1 MFKKYFGDMGFWR
14 IALKLAFPV
23 AMQNLLTSSFIL
35 IDTIMVGQ
43 LGDLSLSA
51 VGMAGQF
58 GWFLNMVIFGICSG
72 AAVFISQYWGAKNT
86 AGIRRTYGIA
96 VVSVCLI
103 SALFFIIGLL
113 FPESVIKI
121 FNREPDVVEAGA
133 AYLRIACWSYIATGI
148 NMVFC
153 IVLRSTENVKLPMY
167 VSLVTTVLNA
177 FMDYGLIFGAFG
189 MPEMGIRGAAL
200 ATVIS
205 AWAGP
210 ALILAV
216 SAVQRNMLIAP
227 LRELLGFNRESI
239 TQYYLKATPVI
250 INETL
255 WGLGTLL
262 FSVIFANLGY
272 QYYAAVT
279 IFRTFD
285 NIAFVF
291 FIGLCN
297 ASSIMV
303 GKNVGAGH
311 IRRAVEDSRRF
322 ALFVSLCSVLTGVLI
337 IIFRFQLASVFNLS
351 GSITPETLKLTASL
365 LLIYG
370 IELPMRNLP
379 YILIVGTF
387 RPGGDTKIGMK
398 LDLLSLWL
406 CSVPLTTLAAFVL
419 KLPFIAV
426 FAIMYIAEDYLKVF
440 LCVKYYFTYNWLR
453 TVTEKGMNG
462 LEEFYR
468 DRRGS
473 SAKLVKSTDA

>member
-35 IDTIMVGQ
+35 VDTIMVGQ

-58 GWFLNMVIFGICSG
+58 GWFLNMITFGMCSG
-72 AAVFISQYWGAKNT
+72 AAVFISQYWGAKDT

-103 SALFFIIGLL
+103 SALFFVIGLL
-113 FPESVIKI
+113 FPEGVVRI

-133 AYLRIACWSYIATGI
+133 AYLRIACWSYLATGV

-210 ALILAV
+210 VLILAV
-216 SAVQRNMLIAP
+216 SAIQRNMLISP
-227 LRELLGFNRESI
+227 IKELFGFNKRSI
-239 TQYYLKATPVI
+239 AEYYEKATPVI

-279 IFRTFD
+279 IFRTFE

-311 IRRAVEDSRRF
+311 IKRAVEDSRRF
-322 ALFVSLCSVLTGVLI
+322 VLFVSLCSVLTGVLI

-365 LLIYG
+365 LLVYG
-370 IELPMRNLP
+370 IELPVRNLP

-387 RPGGDTKIGMK
+387 RPGGDTRIGMK

-406 CSVPLTTLAAFVL
+406 CSVPLATLAAFVF

-426 FAIMYIAEDYLKVF
+426 FAIMYAAEDYLKAI

-453 TVTEKGMNG
+453 PVTDQGIKG
-462 LEEFYR
+462 LEEFYES
-468 DRRGS
+468 RRKKP
-473 SAKLVKSTDA
+473 ADQ

>member
-35 IDTIMVGQ
+35 VDTIMVGQ

-58 GWFLNMVIFGICSG
+58 GWFLNMITFGMCSG
-72 AAVFISQYWGAKNT
+72 AAVFISQYWGAKDT

-103 SALFFIIGLL
+103 SALFFVIGLL
-113 FPESVIKI
+113 CPEGVVRI

-133 AYLRIACWSYIATGI
+133 AYLRIACWSYLATGV

-210 ALILAV
+210 VLILAV
-216 SAVQRNMLIAP
+216 SAIQRNMLISP
-227 LRELLGFNRESI
+227 IKELFGFNKRSI
-239 TQYYLKATPVI
+239 AEYYEKATPVI

-311 IRRAVEDSRRF
+311 IKRAVEDSRRF
-322 ALFVSLCSVLTGVLI
+322 VLFVSLCSVLTGVLI

-351 GSITPETLKLTASL
+351 GSITQETLKLTASL
-365 LLIYG
+365 LLVYG

-406 CSVPLTTLAAFVL
+406 CSVPLTTLAAFVF

-426 FAIMYIAEDYLKVF
+426 FAIMYIAEDYLKVI

-453 TVTEKGMNG
+453 PVTDQGIKG
-462 LEEFYR
+462 LEEFYESR
-468 DRRGS
+468 LKKPADH
-473 SAKLVKSTDA
+473 

>member
-35 IDTIMVGQ
+35 VDTIMVGQ

-58 GWFLNMVIFGICSG
+58 GWFLNMITFGMCSG
-72 AAVFISQYWGAKNT
+72 AAVFISQYWGAKDT

-103 SALFFIIGLL
+103 SALFFVIGLL
-113 FPESVIKI
+113 FPEGVVRI

-133 AYLRIACWSYIATGI
+133 AYLRIACWSYLATGV

-210 ALILAV
+210 VLILAV
-216 SAVQRNMLIAP
+216 SAIQRNMLISP
-227 LRELLGFNRESI
+227 IKELFGFNKRSI
-239 TQYYLKATPVI
+239 AEYYEKATPVI

-279 IFRTFD
+279 IFRTFE

-311 IRRAVEDSRRF
+311 IKRAVEDSRRF
-322 ALFVSLCSVLTGVLI
+322 VLFVSLCSVLTGVLI

-365 LLIYG
+365 LLVYG
-370 IELPMRNLP
+370 IELPVRNLP

-406 CSVPLTTLAAFVL
+406 CSVPLTTLAAFVF

-426 FAIMYIAEDYLKVF
+426 FAIMYVAEDYLKVI
-440 LCVKYYFTYNWLR
+440 LCIKHYFTYSWLR
-453 TVTEKGMNG
+453 PVTDQGIKG
-462 LEEFYR
+462 LEEFYES
-468 DRRGS
+468 RRKKP
-473 SAKLVKSTDA
+473 ADQ

>member
-35 IDTIMVGQ
+35 VDTIMVGQ

-58 GWFLNMVIFGICSG
+58 GWFLNMITFGMCSG
-72 AAVFISQYWGAKNT
+72 AAVFISQYWGAKDT

-103 SALFFIIGLL
+103 SALFFVIGLL
-113 FPESVIKI
+113 FPEGVVRI

-133 AYLRIACWSYIATGI
+133 AYLRIACWSYLATGV

-210 ALILAV
+210 VLILAV
-216 SAVQRNMLIAP
+216 SAIQRNMLITP
-227 LRELLGFNRESI
+227 LKELFGFNRRSI
-239 TQYYLKATPVI
+239 AQYYEKATPVI

-311 IRRAVEDSRRF
+311 IKRAVEDSRRF
-322 ALFVSLCSVLTGVLI
+322 VLFVSLCSVLTGVMI

-351 GSITPETLKLTASL
+351 GSITQETLKLTASL
-365 LLIYG
+365 LLVYG
-370 IELPMRNLP
+370 IELPVRNLP

-406 CSVPLTTLAAFVL
+406 CSVPLTTLAAFVF

-426 FAIMYIAEDYLKVF
+426 FAIMYIAEDYLKVI
-440 LCVKYYFTYNWLR
+440 LCIKHYFTYSWLR
-453 TVTEKGMNG
+453 PVTEQGIKG
-462 LEEFYR
+462 LEEFYES
-468 DRRGS
+468 RRQRQ
-473 SAKLVKSTDA
+473 AAQ

>member
-35 IDTIMVGQ
+35 VDTIMVGQ

-58 GWFLNMVIFGICSG
+58 GWFLNMITFGMCSG
-72 AAVFISQYWGAKNT
+72 AAVFISQYWGAKDT

-103 SALFFIIGLL
+103 SALFFVIGLL
-113 FPESVIKI
+113 FPEGVVRI

-133 AYLRIACWSYIATGI
+133 AYLRIACWSYLATGV

-210 ALILAV
+210 VLILAV
-216 SAVQRNMLIAP
+216 SAIQRNMLISP
-227 LRELLGFNRESI
+227 IQELFGFNKRSI
-239 TQYYLKATPVI
+239 AEYYEKATPVI

-279 IFRTFD
+279 IFRTFE

-291 FIGLCN
+291 FIGLCS

-311 IRRAVEDSRRF
+311 IKRAVEDSRRF
-322 ALFVSLCSVLTGVLI
+322 VLFVSLCSVLTGVLI

-365 LLIYG
+365 LLVYG
-370 IELPMRNLP
+370 IELPVRNLP

-406 CSVPLTTLAAFVL
+406 CSVPLTTLAAFVF

-426 FAIMYIAEDYLKVF
+426 FAIMYAAEDYLKAI

-453 TVTEKGMNG
+453 PVTDQGIKG
-462 LEEFYR
+462 LEEFYES
-468 DRRGS
+468 RRKKP
-473 SAKLVKSTDA
+473 ADQ

>member
-1 MFKKYFGDMGFWR
+1 MFKKYFGDIGFWR
-14 IALKLAFPV
+14 VALKLAFPV

-35 IDTIMVGQ
+35 VDTIMVGQ

-58 GWFLNMVIFGICSG
+58 GWFLNMITFGMCSG
-72 AAVFISQYWGAKNT
+72 AAVFISQYWGAKDT

-103 SALFFIIGLL
+103 SALFFVIGLL
-113 FPESVIKI
+113 FPEGVVRI

-133 AYLRIACWSYIATGI
+133 AYLRIACWSYLATGV

-210 ALILAV
+210 VLILAV
-216 SAVQRNMLIAP
+216 SAIQHNMLITP
-227 LRELLGFNRESI
+227 LKELFGFNRRSI
-239 TQYYLKATPVI
+239 AEYYEKATPVI

-279 IFRTFD
+279 IFRTFE

-303 GKNVGAGH
+303 GKNVGAG
-311 IRRAVEDSRRF
+311 
-322 ALFVSLCSVLTGVLI
+322 
-337 IIFRFQLASVFNLS
+337 VFNLS

-365 LLIYG
+365 LLVYG
-370 IELPMRNLP
+370 IELPVRNLP

-387 RPGGDTKIGMK
+387 RPGGDTRIGMK

-406 CSVPLTTLAAFVL
+406 CSVPLTTLAAFVF

-426 FAIMYIAEDYLKVF
+426 FAIMYIAEDYLKVI

-453 TVTEKGMNG
+453 PVTDQGIKG
-462 LEEFYR
+462 LEEFYES
-468 DRRGS
+468 RRKKP
-473 SAKLVKSTDA
+473 ADH

>member
-35 IDTIMVGQ
+35 VDTIMVGQ

-58 GWFLNMVIFGICSG
+58 GWFLNMITFGMCSG
-72 AAVFISQYWGAKNT
+72 AAVFISQYWGAKDT

-103 SALFFIIGLL
+103 SALFFVIGLL
-113 FPESVIKI
+113 FPEGVVRI

-133 AYLRIACWSYIATGI
+133 AYLRIACWSYLATGV

-216 SAVQRNMLIAP
+216 SAIQRNMLITP
-227 LRELLGFNRESI
+227 LKELFGFNRRSI
-239 TQYYLKATPVI
+239 AQYYEKATPVI

-311 IRRAVEDSRRF
+311 IKRAVEDSRRF
-322 ALFVSLCSVLTGVLI
+322 VLFVSLCSVLTGVLI

-351 GSITPETLKLTASL
+351 GSITQETLKLTASL
-365 LLIYG
+365 LLVYG

-406 CSVPLTTLAAFVL
+406 CSVPLTTLAAFVF

-426 FAIMYIAEDYLKVF
+426 FAIMYIAEDYLKVI

-453 TVTEKGMNG
+453 PVTDQGIKG
-462 LEEFYR
+462 LEEFYES
-468 DRRGS
+468 RRKKP
-473 SAKLVKSTDA
+473 ADH

>member
-35 IDTIMVGQ
+35 VDTIMVGQ

-58 GWFLNMVIFGICSG
+58 GWFLNMITFGMCSG
-72 AAVFISQYWGAKNT
+72 AAVFISQYWGAKDT

-103 SALFFIIGLL
+103 SALFFVIGLL
-113 FPESVIKI
+113 FPEGVVRI

-133 AYLRIACWSYIATGI
+133 AYLRIACWSYLATGV

-153 IVLRSTENVKLPMY
+153 IVLRSTENVKLPLY

-210 ALILAV
+210 VLILAV
-216 SAVQRNMLIAP
+216 SAIHRNMLISP
-227 LRELLGFNRESI
+227 IKELFGFNKRSI
-239 TQYYLKATPVI
+239 AEYYAKATPVI

-255 WGLGTLL
+255 WGFGTLL

-279 IFRTFD
+279 IFRTFE

-311 IRRAVEDSRRF
+311 IKRAVEDSRRF
-322 ALFVSLCSVLTGVLI
+322 VLFVSLCSVLTGVLI

-365 LLIYG
+365 LLVYG
-370 IELPMRNLP
+370 IELPVRNLP

-387 RPGGDTKIGMK
+387 RPGGDTRIGMK

-406 CSVPLTTLAAFVL
+406 CSVPLTTLAAFVF

-426 FAIMYIAEDYLKVF
+426 FAIMYAAEDYLKAI

-453 TVTEKGMNG
+453 PVTDQGIKG
-462 LEEFYR
+462 LEEFYES
-468 DRRGS
+468 RRKKP
-473 SAKLVKSTDA
+473 ADQ

>member
-35 IDTIMVGQ
+35 VDTIMVGQ

-58 GWFLNMVIFGICSG
+58 GWFLNMITFGMCSG
-72 AAVFISQYWGAKNT
+72 AAVFISQYWGAKDT

-103 SALFFIIGLL
+103 SALFFVIGLL
-113 FPESVIKI
+113 FPEGVVRI

-133 AYLRIACWSYIATGI
+133 AYLRIACWSYLATGV

-210 ALILAV
+210 VLILAV
-216 SAVQRNMLIAP
+216 SAIQRNMLISP
-227 LRELLGFNRESI
+227 IKDLFGFNKRSI
-239 TQYYLKATPVI
+239 AEYYEKATPVI

-279 IFRTFD
+279 IFRTFE

-311 IRRAVEDSRRF
+311 IKRAVEDSRRF
-322 ALFVSLCSVLTGVLI
+322 VLFVSLCSVLTGVLI

-365 LLIYG
+365 LLVYG
-370 IELPMRNLP
+370 IELPVRNLP

-387 RPGGDTKIGMK
+387 RPGGDTRIGMK

-406 CSVPLTTLAAFVL
+406 CSVPLATLAAFVF

-426 FAIMYIAEDYLKVF
+426 FAIMYAAEDYLKAI

-453 TVTEKGMNG
+453 PVTDQGIKG
-462 LEEFYR
+462 LEEFYES
-468 DRRGS
+468 RRK
-473 SAKLVKSTDA
+473 KLADH

>member
-35 IDTIMVGQ
+35 VDTIMVGQ

-58 GWFLNMVIFGICSG
+58 GWFLNMITFGMCSG
-72 AAVFISQYWGAKNT
+72 AAVFISQYWGAKDT

-103 SALFFIIGLL
+103 SALFFVIGLL
-113 FPESVIKI
+113 FPESVVRI

-133 AYLRIACWSYIATGI
+133 AYLRIACWSYLATGV

-210 ALILAV
+210 VLILAV
-216 SAVQRNMLIAP
+216 SAIQRNMLISP
-227 LRELLGFNRESI
+227 IKELFGFNKRSI
-239 TQYYLKATPVI
+239 AEYYEKATPVI

-279 IFRTFD
+279 IFRTFE

-291 FIGLCN
+291 FIGLCS

-311 IRRAVEDSRRF
+311 IKRAVEDSRRF
-322 ALFVSLCSVLTGVLI
+322 VLFVSLCSVLTGVLI

-365 LLIYG
+365 LLVYG
-370 IELPMRNLP
+370 IELPVRNLP

-406 CSVPLTTLAAFVL
+406 CSVPLTTLAAFVF

-426 FAIMYIAEDYLKVF
+426 FAIMYAAEDYLKAI

-453 TVTEKGMNG
+453 PVTDQGIKG
-462 LEEFYR
+462 LEEFYES
-468 DRRGS
+468 RRKKP
-473 SAKLVKSTDA
+473 ADH

>member
-1 MFKKYFGDMGFWR
+1 MLKKYFGDMGFWR

-35 IDTIMVGQ
+35 VDTIMVGQ

-58 GWFLNMVIFGICSG
+58 GWFLNMITFGMCSG
-72 AAVFISQYWGAKNT
+72 AAVFISQYWGAKDT
-86 AGIRRTYGIA
+86 TGIRRTYGIA

-103 SALFFIIGLL
+103 SALFFVIGLL
-113 FPESVIKI
+113 FPEGVVRI

-133 AYLRIACWSYIATGI
+133 AYLRIACWSYLATGV

-210 ALILAV
+210 VLILAV
-216 SAVQRNMLIAP
+216 SAIQRNMLISP
-227 LRELLGFNRESI
+227 IKELFGFNKRSI
-239 TQYYLKATPVI
+239 AEYYEKATPVI

-255 WGLGTLL
+255 WGFGTLL

-279 IFRTFD
+279 IFRTFE
-285 NIAFVF
+285 NISFVF
-291 FIGLCN
+291 FIGLCS

-311 IRRAVEDSRRF
+311 IKRAVEDSRRF
-322 ALFVSLCSVLTGVLI
+322 VLFVSLCSVLTGVLI

-351 GSITPETLKLTASL
+351 GSITQETLKLTASL
-365 LLIYG
+365 LLVYG
-370 IELPMRNLP
+370 IELPVRNLP

-406 CSVPLTTLAAFVL
+406 CSVPLTTLAAFVF

-426 FAIMYIAEDYLKVF
+426 FAIMYAAEDYLKVI

-453 TVTEKGMNG
+453 PVTDQGIKG
-462 LEEFYR
+462 LEEFYES
-468 DRRGS
+468 RRKKP
-473 SAKLVKSTDA
+473 ADQ

>member
-35 IDTIMVGQ
+35 VDTIMVGQ

-58 GWFLNMVIFGICSG
+58 GWFLNMITFGMCSG
-72 AAVFISQYWGAKNT
+72 AAVFISQYWGAKDT

-103 SALFFIIGLL
+103 SALFFVIGLL
-113 FPESVIKI
+113 FPEGVVRI

-133 AYLRIACWSYIATGI
+133 AYLRIACWSYLATGV

-210 ALILAV
+210 VLILSV
-216 SAVQRNMLIAP
+216 SAIQRNMLISP
-227 LRELLGFNRESI
+227 IKELFGFNKRSI
-239 TQYYLKATPVI
+239 AEYYAKATPVI

-255 WGLGTLL
+255 WGFGTLL

-279 IFRTFD
+279 IFRTFE

-311 IRRAVEDSRRF
+311 IKRAVEDSRRF
-322 ALFVSLCSVLTGVLI
+322 VLFVSLCSVLTGVLI

-365 LLIYG
+365 LLVYG
-370 IELPMRNLP
+370 IELPVRNLP

-406 CSVPLTTLAAFVL
+406 CSVPLTILAAFVF

-426 FAIMYIAEDYLKVF
+426 FAIMYIAEDYLKVI

-453 TVTEKGMNG
+453 PVTDQGIKG
-462 LEEFYR
+462 LEEFYES
-468 DRRGS
+468 RRKKP
-473 SAKLVKSTDA
+473 ADH

>member
-35 IDTIMVGQ
+35 VDTIMVGQ

-58 GWFLNMVIFGICSG
+58 GWFLNMITFGMCSG
-72 AAVFISQYWGAKNT
+72 AAVFISQYWGAKDT

-103 SALFFIIGLL
+103 SALFFVIGLL
-113 FPESVIKI
+113 FPEGVVRI

-133 AYLRIACWSYIATGI
+133 AYLRIACWSYLATGV

-210 ALILAV
+210 VLILAV
-216 SAVQRNMLIAP
+216 SAIQRNMLISP
-227 LRELLGFNRESI
+227 IKELFGFNKRSI
-239 TQYYLKATPVI
+239 AEYYEKATPVI

-279 IFRTFD
+279 IFRTFE

-311 IRRAVEDSRRF
+311 IKRAVEDSRRF
-322 ALFVSLCSVLTGVLI
+322 VLFVSLCSVLTGVLI

-365 LLIYG
+365 LLVYG
-370 IELPMRNLP
+370 IELPVRNLP

-387 RPGGDTKIGMK
+387 RPGGDTQIGMK

-406 CSVPLTTLAAFVL
+406 CSVPLTTLAAFVF

-426 FAIMYIAEDYLKVF
+426 FAIMYIAEDYLKVI

-453 TVTEKGMNG
+453 PVTDQGIKG
-462 LEEFYR
+462 LEEFYES
-468 DRRGS
+468 RRKKP
-473 SAKLVKSTDA
+473 ADQ

>member
-35 IDTIMVGQ
+35 VDTIMVGQ

-58 GWFLNMVIFGICSG
+58 GWFLNMITFGMCSG
-72 AAVFISQYWGAKNT
+72 AAVFISQYWGAKDT

-103 SALFFIIGLL
+103 SALFFVIGLL
-113 FPESVIKI
+113 FPEGVVRI

-133 AYLRIACWSYIATGI
+133 AYLRIACWSYLATGV

-210 ALILAV
+210 VLILAI
-216 SAVQRNMLIAP
+216 SAIQRNMLITP
-227 LRELLGFNRESI
+227 LKELFGFNRRSI
-239 TQYYLKATPVI
+239 AQYYEKATPVI

-311 IRRAVEDSRRF
+311 IKRAVEDSRRF
-322 ALFVSLCSVLTGVLI
+322 VLFVSLCSVLTGVLI

-351 GSITPETLKLTASL
+351 GSITQETLKLTASL
-365 LLIYG
+365 LLVYG

-406 CSVPLTTLAAFVL
+406 CSVPLTTLAAFVF

-453 TVTEKGMNG
+453 PVTEQGIKG
-462 LEEFYR
+462 LEEFYES
-468 DRRGS
+468 RRK
-473 SAKLVKSTDA
+473 KLADQ

>member
-35 IDTIMVGQ
+35 VDTIMVGQ
-43 LGDLSLSA
+43 LGDLPLSA

-58 GWFLNMVIFGICSG
+58 GWFLNMITFGMCSG
-72 AAVFISQYWGAKNT
+72 AAVFISQYWGAKDT

-103 SALFFIIGLL
+103 SALFFVIGLL
-113 FPESVIKI
+113 FPEGVVRI

-133 AYLRIACWSYIATGI
+133 AYLRIACWSYLATGV

-210 ALILAV
+210 VLILAV
-216 SAVQRNMLIAP
+216 SAIQRNMLISP
-227 LRELLGFNRESI
+227 IKELFGFNRLSI
-239 TQYYLKATPVI
+239 AQYYEKATPVI

-311 IRRAVEDSRRF
+311 IKRAVEDSRRF
-322 ALFVSLCSVLTGVLI
+322 VLFVSLCSVLTGVLI

-351 GSITPETLKLTASL
+351 GSITQETLKLTASL
-365 LLIYG
+365 LLVYG

-406 CSVPLTTLAAFVL
+406 CSVPLTTLAAFVF

-426 FAIMYIAEDYLKVF
+426 FAIMYAAEDYLKAI

-453 TVTEKGMNG
+453 PVTDQGIKG
-462 LEEFYR
+462 LEEFYES
-468 DRRGS
+468 RRKKP
-473 SAKLVKSTDA
+473 ADH

>member
-14 IALKLAFPV
+14 VALKLAFPV

-35 IDTIMVGQ
+35 VDTIMVGQ

-58 GWFLNMVIFGICSG
+58 GWFLNMITFGMCSG
-72 AAVFISQYWGAKNT
+72 AAVFISQYWGAKDT

-103 SALFFIIGLL
+103 SALFFVIGLL
-113 FPESVIKI
+113 FPEGVVRI

-133 AYLRIACWSYIATGI
+133 AYLRIACWSYLATGV

-210 ALILAV
+210 VLILAV
-216 SAVQRNMLIAP
+216 SAIQRNMLISP
-227 LRELLGFNRESI
+227 IKELFGFNKRSI
-239 TQYYLKATPVI
+239 AEYYEKATPVI

-279 IFRTFD
+279 IFRTFE
-285 NIAFVF
+285 NISFVF
-291 FIGLCN
+291 FIGLCS

-311 IRRAVEDSRRF
+311 IKRAVEDSRRF
-322 ALFVSLCSVLTGVLI
+322 VLFVSLCSVLTGVLI

-365 LLIYG
+365 LLVYG

-406 CSVPLTTLAAFVL
+406 CSVPLTTLAAFVF

-426 FAIMYIAEDYLKVF
+426 FAIMYAAEDYLKAI

-453 TVTEKGMNG
+453 PVTDQGIKG
-462 LEEFYR
+462 LEEFYES
-468 DRRGS
+468 RRKKP
-473 SAKLVKSTDA
+473 ADQ

>member
-14 IALKLAFPV
+14 VALKLAFPV

-35 IDTIMVGQ
+35 VDTIMVGQ

-58 GWFLNMVIFGICSG
+58 GWFLNMITFGMCSG
-72 AAVFISQYWGAKNT
+72 AAVFISQYWGAKDT

-103 SALFFIIGLL
+103 SALFFVIGLL
-113 FPESVIKI
+113 FPEGVVRI

-133 AYLRIACWSYIATGI
+133 AYLRIACWSYLATGV

-210 ALILAV
+210 VLILAV
-216 SAVQRNMLIAP
+216 SAIQRNMLISP
-227 LRELLGFNRESI
+227 IKELFGFNKRSI
-239 TQYYLKATPVI
+239 AEYYEKATPVI

-279 IFRTFD
+279 IFRTFE
-285 NIAFVF
+285 NISFVF
-291 FIGLCN
+291 FIGLCS

-311 IRRAVEDSRRF
+311 IKRAVEDSRRF
-322 ALFVSLCSVLTGVLI
+322 VLFVSLCSILTGVLI

-365 LLIYG
+365 LLVYG

-406 CSVPLTTLAAFVL
+406 CSVPLTTLAAFVF

-426 FAIMYIAEDYLKVF
+426 FAIMYAAEDYLKAI

-453 TVTEKGMNG
+453 PVTDQGIKG
-462 LEEFYR
+462 LEEFYES
-468 DRRGS
+468 RRKKP
-473 SAKLVKSTDA
+473 ADH

>member
-35 IDTIMVGQ
+35 VDTIMVGQ

-58 GWFLNMVIFGICSG
+58 GWFLNMITFGMCSG
-72 AAVFISQYWGAKNT
+72 AAVFISQYWGAQDT

-103 SALFFIIGLL
+103 SALFFVIGLL
-113 FPESVIKI
+113 FPEGVVRI

-133 AYLRIACWSYIATGI
+133 AYLRIACWSYLATGV

-210 ALILAV
+210 VLILAV
-216 SAVQRNMLIAP
+216 SAIQRNMLISP
-227 LRELLGFNRESI
+227 IKELFGFNKRSI
-239 TQYYLKATPVI
+239 AEYYEKATPVI

-279 IFRTFD
+279 IFRTFE

-311 IRRAVEDSRRF
+311 IKRAVEDSRRF
-322 ALFVSLCSVLTGVLI
+322 VLFVSLCSVLTGVLI

-365 LLIYG
+365 LLVYG
-370 IELPMRNLP
+370 IELPVRNLP

-387 RPGGDTKIGMK
+387 RPGGDTRIGMK

-406 CSVPLTTLAAFVL
+406 CSVPLTTLAAFVF

-426 FAIMYIAEDYLKVF
+426 FAIMYAAEDYLKAI

-453 TVTEKGMNG
+453 PVTDQGIKG
-462 LEEFYR
+462 LEEFYES
-468 DRRGS
+468 RRKK
-473 SAKLVKSTDA
+473 SADH

>member
-35 IDTIMVGQ
+35 VDTIMVGQ

-58 GWFLNMVIFGICSG
+58 GWFLNMITFGMCSG
-72 AAVFISQYWGAKNT
+72 AAVFISQYWGAKDT
-86 AGIRRTYGIA
+86 TGIRRTYGIA

-103 SALFFIIGLL
+103 SALFFVIGLL
-113 FPESVIKI
+113 FPEGVVRI

-133 AYLRIACWSYIATGI
+133 AYLRIACWSYLATGV

-210 ALILAV
+210 VLILAV
-216 SAVQRNMLIAP
+216 SAIQRNMLITP
-227 LRELLGFNRESI
+227 LKELFGFNRRSI
-239 TQYYLKATPVI
+239 AEYYEKATPVI

-279 IFRTFD
+279 IFRTFE

-311 IRRAVEDSRRF
+311 IKRAVEDSRRF
-322 ALFVSLCSVLTGVLI
+322 VLFVSLCSVLTGVLI

-365 LLIYG
+365 LLVYG

-406 CSVPLTTLAAFVL
+406 CSVPLTTLAAFVF

-426 FAIMYIAEDYLKVF
+426 FAIMYAAEDYLKAI

-453 TVTEKGMNG
+453 PVTDQGIKG
-462 LEEFYR
+462 LEEFYES
-468 DRRGS
+468 RRKKP
-473 SAKLVKSTDA
+473 AAQ

>member
-14 IALKLAFPV
+14 VALKLAFPV

-35 IDTIMVGQ
+35 VDTIMVGQ

-58 GWFLNMVIFGICSG
+58 GWFLNMITFGMCSG
-72 AAVFISQYWGAKNT
+72 AAVFISQYWGAKDT

-103 SALFFIIGLL
+103 SALFFVIGLL
-113 FPESVIKI
+113 FPEGVVRI

-133 AYLRIACWSYIATGI
+133 AYLRIACWSYLATGV

-210 ALILAV
+210 VLILAV
-216 SAVQRNMLIAP
+216 SAIQRNMLISP
-227 LRELLGFNRESI
+227 IKELFGFNKRSI
-239 TQYYLKATPVI
+239 AEYYEKATPVI

-279 IFRTFD
+279 IFRTFE

-311 IRRAVEDSRRF
+311 IKRAVEDSRRF
-322 ALFVSLCSVLTGVLI
+322 VLFVSLCSVLTGVLI

-365 LLIYG
+365 LLVYG
-370 IELPMRNLP
+370 IELPVRNLP

-387 RPGGDTKIGMK
+387 RPGGDTRIGMK

-426 FAIMYIAEDYLKVF
+426 FAIMYIAEDYLKVI

-453 TVTEKGMNG
+453 PVTDQGIKG
-462 LEEFYR
+462 LEEFYES
-468 DRRGS
+468 RRKKP
-473 SAKLVKSTDA
+473 ADQ

>member
-35 IDTIMVGQ
+35 VDTIMVGQ

-58 GWFLNMVIFGICSG
+58 GWFLNMITFGMCSG
-72 AAVFISQYWGAKNT
+72 AAVFISQYWGAKDT

-103 SALFFIIGLL
+103 SALFFVIGLL
-113 FPESVIKI
+113 FPEGVVRI

-133 AYLRIACWSYIATGI
+133 AYLRIACWSYLATGV

-210 ALILAV
+210 VLILSV
-216 SAVQRNMLIAP
+216 SAIQRNMLISP
-227 LRELLGFNRESI
+227 IKELFGFNKRSI
-239 TQYYLKATPVI
+239 AEYYEKATPVI

-285 NIAFVF
+285 YIAFVF

-311 IRRAVEDSRRF
+311 IKRAVEDSRRF
-322 ALFVSLCSVLTGVLI
+322 VLFVSLCSVLTGVLI

-365 LLIYG
+365 LLVYG

-406 CSVPLTTLAAFVL
+406 CSVPLTILAAFVF

-426 FAIMYIAEDYLKVF
+426 FAIMYIAEDYLKVI

-453 TVTEKGMNG
+453 PVTDQGIKG
-462 LEEFYR
+462 LEEFYES
-468 DRRGS
+468 RRKKP
-473 SAKLVKSTDA
+473 ADQ

>member
-14 IALKLAFPV
+14 VALKLAFPV

-35 IDTIMVGQ
+35 VDTIMVGQ

-58 GWFLNMVIFGICSG
+58 GWFLNMITFGMCSG
-72 AAVFISQYWGAKNT
+72 AAVFISQYWGAKDT

-103 SALFFIIGLL
+103 SALFFVIGLL
-113 FPESVIKI
+113 FPEGVVRI

-133 AYLRIACWSYIATGI
+133 AYLRIACWSYLATGV

-210 ALILAV
+210 VLILAI
-216 SAVQRNMLIAP
+216 SAIQRNMLISP
-227 LRELLGFNRESI
+227 IKELFGFNRRSVA
-239 TQYYLKATPVI
+239 QYYEKATPVI

-311 IRRAVEDSRRF
+311 IKRAVEDSRRF
-322 ALFVSLCSVLTGVLI
+322 VLFVSLCSVLTGVLI

-351 GSITPETLKLTASL
+351 GSITQETLKLTASL
-365 LLIYG
+365 LLVYG

-406 CSVPLTTLAAFVL
+406 CSVPLTTLAAFVF

-426 FAIMYIAEDYLKVF
+426 FAIMYIAEDYLKVI

-453 TVTEKGMNG
+453 PVTEQGIKG
-462 LEEFYR
+462 LEEFYES
-468 DRRGS
+468 RRKKP
-473 SAKLVKSTDA
+473 AAQ

>member
-35 IDTIMVGQ
+35 VDTIMVGQ

-58 GWFLNMVIFGICSG
+58 GWFLNMITFGMCSG
-72 AAVFISQYWGAKNT
+72 AAVFISQYWGAKDT

-103 SALFFIIGLL
+103 SALFFVIGLL
-113 FPESVIKI
+113 FPEGVVRI

-133 AYLRIACWSYIATGI
+133 AYLRIACWSYLATGV

-210 ALILAV
+210 VLILAV
-216 SAVQRNMLIAP
+216 SAIQRNMLISP
-227 LRELLGFNRESI
+227 IKELFGFNKRSI
-239 TQYYLKATPVI
+239 AEYYEKAPPVI

-291 FIGLCN
+291 FIGLCS

-311 IRRAVEDSRRF
+311 IKRAVEDSRRF
-322 ALFVSLCSVLTGVLI
+322 VLFVSLCSVLTGVLI

-351 GSITPETLKLTASL
+351 GSITQETLKLTASL
-365 LLIYG
+365 LLVYG

-406 CSVPLTTLAAFVL
+406 CSVPLTTLAAFVF

-426 FAIMYIAEDYLKVF
+426 FAIMYIAEDYLKVI

-453 TVTEKGMNG
+453 PVTEQGIKG
-462 LEEFYR
+462 LEEFYES
-468 DRRGS
+468 RRK
-473 SAKLVKSTDA
+473 KLADH

>member
-14 IALKLAFPV
+14 VALKLAFPV

-35 IDTIMVGQ
+35 VDTIMVGQ

-58 GWFLNMVIFGICSG
+58 GWFLNMITFGMCSG
-72 AAVFISQYWGAKNT
+72 AAVFISQYWGAKDT
-86 AGIRRTYGIA
+86 TGIRRTYGIA

-103 SALFFIIGLL
+103 SALFFVIGLL
-113 FPESVIKI
+113 FPEGVVRI

-133 AYLRIACWSYIATGI
+133 AYLRIACWSYIATGV

-210 ALILAV
+210 VLILAV
-216 SAVQRNMLIAP
+216 SAIQRNMLISP
-227 LRELLGFNRESI
+227 IKELFGFNRRSI
-239 TQYYLKATPVI
+239 AEYYEKATPVI

-311 IRRAVEDSRRF
+311 IKRAVEDSRRF
-322 ALFVSLCSVLTGVLI
+322 VLFVSLCSVLTGVLI

-365 LLIYG
+365 LLVYG
-370 IELPMRNLP
+370 IELPVRNLP

-387 RPGGDTKIGMK
+387 RPGGDTRIGMK

-406 CSVPLTTLAAFVL
+406 CSVPLTTLAAFVF

-426 FAIMYIAEDYLKVF
+426 FAIMYAAEDYLKAI

-453 TVTEKGMNG
+453 PVTDQGIKG
-462 LEEFYR
+462 LEEFYES
-468 DRRGS
+468 RRKKP
-473 SAKLVKSTDA
+473 ADH

>member
-1 MFKKYFGDMGFWR
+1 MLKKYFGDMGFWR

-35 IDTIMVGQ
+35 VDTIMVGQ

-58 GWFLNMVIFGICSG
+58 GWFLNMITFGMCSG
-72 AAVFISQYWGAKNT
+72 AAVFISQYWGAKDT
-86 AGIRRTYGIA
+86 TGIRRTYGIA

-103 SALFFIIGLL
+103 SALFFVIGLL
-113 FPESVIKI
+113 FPEGVVRI

-133 AYLRIACWSYIATGI
+133 AYLRIACWSYLATGV

-210 ALILAV
+210 VLILAV
-216 SAVQRNMLIAP
+216 SAIQRNMLISP
-227 LRELLGFNRESI
+227 IKELFGFNRLSI
-239 TQYYLKATPVI
+239 AQYYEKATPVI

-279 IFRTFD
+279 IFRTFE

-311 IRRAVEDSRRF
+311 IKRAVEDSRRF
-322 ALFVSLCSVLTGVLI
+322 VLFVSLCSVLTGVLI

-365 LLIYG
+365 LLVYG

-406 CSVPLTTLAAFVL
+406 CSVPLTTLAAFVF

-426 FAIMYIAEDYLKVF
+426 FAIMYAAEDYLKAI

-453 TVTEKGMNG
+453 PVTDQGIKG
-462 LEEFYR
+462 LEEFYES
-468 DRRGS
+468 RRKKP
-473 SAKLVKSTDA
+473 ADH

>member
-35 IDTIMVGQ
+35 VDTIMVGQ

-58 GWFLNMVIFGICSG
+58 GWFLNMITFGMCSG
-72 AAVFISQYWGAKNT
+72 AAVFISQYWGAKDT

-103 SALFFIIGLL
+103 SALFFVIGLL
-113 FPESVIKI
+113 FPEGVVRI

-133 AYLRIACWSYIATGI
+133 AYLRIACWSYLATGV

-210 ALILAV
+210 VLILAV
-216 SAVQRNMLIAP
+216 SAIQRNMLISP
-227 LRELLGFNRESI
+227 IKELFGFNKRSI
-239 TQYYLKATPVI
+239 AEYYEKATPVI

-279 IFRTFD
+279 IFRTFE

-311 IRRAVEDSRRF
+311 IKRAVEDSRRF
-322 ALFVSLCSVLTGVLI
+322 VLFVSLCSVLTGVLI

-365 LLIYG
+365 LLVYG
-370 IELPMRNLP
+370 IELPVRNLP

-387 RPGGDTKIGMK
+387 RPGGDTRIGMK

-406 CSVPLTTLAAFVL
+406 CSVPLATLAAFVF

-426 FAIMYIAEDYLKVF
+426 FAIMYAAEDYLKAI
-440 LCVKYYFTYNWLR
+440 LCVRYYFTYNWLR
-453 TVTEKGMNG
+453 PVTDQGIKG
-462 LEEFYR
+462 LEEFYES
-468 DRRGS
+468 RRKKP
-473 SAKLVKSTDA
+473 ADQ

>member
-35 IDTIMVGQ
+35 VDTIMVGQ

-58 GWFLNMVIFGICSG
+58 GWFLNMITFGMCSG
-72 AAVFISQYWGAKNT
+72 AAVFISQYWGAKDT

-103 SALFFIIGLL
+103 SALFFVIGLL
-113 FPESVIKI
+113 FPEGVVRI

-133 AYLRIACWSYIATGI
+133 AYLRIACWSYLATGV

-210 ALILAV
+210 VLILAV
-216 SAVQRNMLIAP
+216 SAIQRNMLISP
-227 LRELLGFNRESI
+227 IKELFGFNRRSVA
-239 TQYYLKATPVI
+239 QYYEKATPVI

-311 IRRAVEDSRRF
+311 IKRAVEDSRRF
-322 ALFVSLCSVLTGVLI
+322 VLFVSLCSVLTGVLI

-351 GSITPETLKLTASL
+351 GSITQETLKLTASL
-365 LLIYG
+365 LLVYG

-406 CSVPLTTLAAFVL
+406 CSVPLTTLAAFVF

-426 FAIMYIAEDYLKVF
+426 FAIMYIAEDYLKVI

-453 TVTEKGMNG
+453 PVTDQGIKG
-462 LEEFYR
+462 LEEFYES
-468 DRRGS
+468 RRKKP
-473 SAKLVKSTDA
+473 AAQ

>member
-35 IDTIMVGQ
+35 VDTIMVGQ

-58 GWFLNMVIFGICSG
+58 GWFLNMITFGMCSG
-72 AAVFISQYWGAKNT
+72 AAVFISQYWGAKDT

-103 SALFFIIGLL
+103 SALFFVIGLL
-113 FPESVIKI
+113 FPEGVVRI

-133 AYLRIACWSYIATGI
+133 AYLRIACWSYLATGV

-210 ALILAV
+210 VLILSV
-216 SAVQRNMLIAP
+216 SAIQRNMLISP
-227 LRELLGFNRESI
+227 IKELFGFNKRSI
-239 TQYYLKATPVI
+239 AEYYEKATPVI

-279 IFRTFD
+279 IFRTLD
-285 NIAFVF
+285 YIAFVF

-311 IRRAVEDSRRF
+311 IKRAVEDSRRF
-322 ALFVSLCSVLTGVLI
+322 VLFVSLCSVLTGVLI

-365 LLIYG
+365 LLVYG

-406 CSVPLTTLAAFVL
+406 CSVPLTILAAFVF

-426 FAIMYIAEDYLKVF
+426 FAIMYIAEDYLKVI

-453 TVTEKGMNG
+453 PVTDQGIKG
-462 LEEFYR
+462 LEEFYES
-468 DRRGS
+468 RRKKP
-473 SAKLVKSTDA
+473 ADQ

>member
-35 IDTIMVGQ
+35 VDTIMVGQ

-58 GWFLNMVIFGICSG
+58 GWFLNMIPFGMCSG
-72 AAVFISQYWGAKNT
+72 AAVFISQYWGAKDT

-103 SALFFIIGLL
+103 SALFFVIGLL
-113 FPESVIKI
+113 FPEGVVRI

-133 AYLRIACWSYIATGI
+133 AYLRIACWSYLATGV

-210 ALILAV
+210 VLILAV
-216 SAVQRNMLIAP
+216 SAIQRNMLISP
-227 LRELLGFNRESI
+227 IKELFGFNRRSI
-239 TQYYLKATPVI
+239 AEYYEKATPVI

-279 IFRTFD
+279 IFRTFE

-311 IRRAVEDSRRF
+311 IKRAVEDSRRF
-322 ALFVSLCSVLTGVLI
+322 VLFVSLCSVLTGVLI

-365 LLIYG
+365 LLVYG
-370 IELPMRNLP
+370 IELPVRNLP

-406 CSVPLTTLAAFVL
+406 CSVPLTTLAAFVF

-426 FAIMYIAEDYLKVF
+426 FAIMYAAEDYLKAI

-453 TVTEKGMNG
+453 PVTDQGIKG
-462 LEEFYR
+462 LEEFYES
-468 DRRGS
+468 RRKKP
-473 SAKLVKSTDA
+473 ADH

>member
-35 IDTIMVGQ
+35 VDTIMVGQ

-58 GWFLNMVIFGICSG
+58 GWFLNMITFGMCSG
-72 AAVFISQYWGAKNT
+72 AAVFISQYWGAKDT

-103 SALFFIIGLL
+103 SALFFVIGLL
-113 FPESVIKI
+113 FPEGVVRI

-133 AYLRIACWSYIATGI
+133 AYLRIACWSYLATGV

-210 ALILAV
+210 VLILAV
-216 SAVQRNMLIAP
+216 SAIQRNMLISP
-227 LRELLGFNRESI
+227 IKELFGFNKRSI
-239 TQYYLKATPVI
+239 AEYYAKATPVI

-255 WGLGTLL
+255 WGFGTLL

-279 IFRTFD
+279 IFRTFE

-291 FIGLCN
+291 FIGLCS

-311 IRRAVEDSRRF
+311 IKRAVEDSRRF
-322 ALFVSLCSVLTGVLI
+322 VLFVSLCSVLTGVLI

-365 LLIYG
+365 LLVYG
-370 IELPMRNLP
+370 IELPVRNLP

-406 CSVPLTTLAAFVL
+406 CSVPLTTLAAFVF

-426 FAIMYIAEDYLKVF
+426 FAIMYAAEDYLKAI

-453 TVTEKGMNG
+453 PVTDQGIKG
-462 LEEFYR
+462 LEEFYES
-468 DRRGS
+468 RRKKP
-473 SAKLVKSTDA
+473 ADH

>member
-35 IDTIMVGQ
+35 VDTIMVGQ

-58 GWFLNMVIFGICSG
+58 GWFLNMITFGMCSG
-72 AAVFISQYWGAKNT
+72 AAVFISQYWGAKDT

-103 SALFFIIGLL
+103 SALFFVIGLL
-113 FPESVIKI
+113 FPEGVVRI

-133 AYLRIACWSYIATGI
+133 AYLRIACWSYLATGV

-210 ALILAV
+210 VLILAV
-216 SAVQRNMLIAP
+216 SAIQRNMLISP
-227 LRELLGFNRESI
+227 IKELFGFNKRSI
-239 TQYYLKATPVI
+239 AEYYAKATPVI

-255 WGLGTLL
+255 WGFGTLL

-279 IFRTFD
+279 IFRTFE

-311 IRRAVEDSRRF
+311 IKRAVEDSRRF
-322 ALFVSLCSVLTGVLI
+322 VLFVSLCSVLTGVLI

-365 LLIYG
+365 LLVYG
-370 IELPMRNLP
+370 IELPVRNLP

-387 RPGGDTKIGMK
+387 RPGGDPRIGMK

-406 CSVPLTTLAAFVL
+406 CSVPLATLAAFVF

-426 FAIMYIAEDYLKVF
+426 FAIMYAAEDYLKAI

-453 TVTEKGMNG
+453 PVTDQGIKG
-462 LEEFYR
+462 LEEFYES
-468 DRRGS
+468 RRKKP
-473 SAKLVKSTDA
+473 ADH

>member
-35 IDTIMVGQ
+35 VDTIMVGQ

-58 GWFLNMVIFGICSG
+58 GWFLNMITFGMCSG
-72 AAVFISQYWGAKNT
+72 AAVFISQYWGAKDT

-103 SALFFIIGLL
+103 SALFFVIGLL
-113 FPESVIKI
+113 FPEGVVRI

-133 AYLRIACWSYIATGI
+133 AYLRIACWSYLATGV

-210 ALILAV
+210 VLILAV
-216 SAVQRNMLIAP
+216 SAIQRNMLITP
-227 LRELLGFNRESI
+227 LKELFGFNRRSI
-239 TQYYLKATPVI
+239 AQYYEKATPVI

-311 IRRAVEDSRRF
+311 IKRAVEDSRRF
-322 ALFVSLCSVLTGVLI
+322 VLFVSLCSVLTGVLI

-351 GSITPETLKLTASL
+351 GSITQETLKLTASL
-365 LLIYG
+365 LLVYG

-406 CSVPLTTLAAFVL
+406 CSVPLTTLAAFVF

-426 FAIMYIAEDYLKVF
+426 FAIMYIAEDYLKVI

-453 TVTEKGMNG
+453 PVTEQGIKG
-462 LEEFYR
+462 LEEFYES
-468 DRRGS
+468 RRKKP
-473 SAKLVKSTDA
+473 AAQ

>member
-35 IDTIMVGQ
+35 VDTIMVGQ

-58 GWFLNMVIFGICSG
+58 GWFLNMITFGMCSG
-72 AAVFISQYWGAKNT
+72 AAVFISQYWGAKDT
-86 AGIRRTYGIA
+86 TGIRRTYGIA

-103 SALFFIIGLL
+103 SALFFVIGLL
-113 FPESVIKI
+113 FPEGVVRI

-133 AYLRIACWSYIATGI
+133 AYLRIACWSYLATGV

-210 ALILAV
+210 VLILAV
-216 SAVQRNMLIAP
+216 SAIQRNMLITP
-227 LRELLGFNRESI
+227 LKELFGFNRRSI
-239 TQYYLKATPVI
+239 AQYYEKATPVI

-311 IRRAVEDSRRF
+311 IKRAVEDSRRF
-322 ALFVSLCSVLTGVLI
+322 VLFVSLCSVLTGVLI

-365 LLIYG
+365 LLVYG

-387 RPGGDTKIGMK
+387 RPGGDTRIGMK

-406 CSVPLTTLAAFVL
+406 CSVPLTTLAAFVF

-453 TVTEKGMNG
+453 PVTEQGIKG
-462 LEEFYR
+462 LEEFYES
-468 DRRGS
+468 RRK
-473 SAKLVKSTDA
+473 KLADQ

>member
-35 IDTIMVGQ
+35 VDTIMVGQ

-58 GWFLNMVIFGICSG
+58 GWFLNMITFGMCSG
-72 AAVFISQYWGAKNT
+72 AAVFISQYWGAKDT

-103 SALFFIIGLL
+103 SALFFVIGLL
-113 FPESVIKI
+113 FPEGVVRI

-133 AYLRIACWSYIATGI
+133 AYLRIACWSYLATGV

-210 ALILAV
+210 VLILAV
-216 SAVQRNMLIAP
+216 SAIQRNMLITP
-227 LRELLGFNRESI
+227 LKELFGFNRRSI
-239 TQYYLKATPVI
+239 AEYYEKATPVI

-279 IFRTFD
+279 IFRTFE

-311 IRRAVEDSRRF
+311 IKRAVEDSRRF
-322 ALFVSLCSVLTGVLI
+322 VLFVSLCSVLTGVLI

-365 LLIYG
+365 LLVYG

-387 RPGGDTKIGMK
+387 RPGGDTRIGMK

-406 CSVPLTTLAAFVL
+406 CSVPLTTLAAFVF

-426 FAIMYIAEDYLKVF
+426 FAIMYVAEDYLKVI
-440 LCVKYYFTYNWLR
+440 LCIKHYFTYSWLR
-453 TVTEKGMNG
+453 PVTEQGERG
-462 LEEFYR
+462 LEEFYES
-468 DRRGS
+468 RRQ
-473 SAKLVKSTDA
+473 KLADQ

>member
-14 IALKLAFPV
+14 VALKLAFPV

-35 IDTIMVGQ
+35 VDTIMVGQ

-58 GWFLNMVIFGICSG
+58 GWFLNMITFGMCSG
-72 AAVFISQYWGAKNT
+72 AAVFISQYWGAKDT

-103 SALFFIIGLL
+103 SALFFVIGLL
-113 FPESVIKI
+113 FPEGVVRI

-133 AYLRIACWSYIATGI
+133 AYLRIACWSYLATGV

-210 ALILAV
+210 VLILAV
-216 SAVQRNMLIAP
+216 SAIQRNMLISP
-227 LRELLGFNRESI
+227 IKELFGFNKRSI
-239 TQYYLKATPVI
+239 AEYYEKATPVI

-279 IFRTFD
+279 IFRTFE

-311 IRRAVEDSRRF
+311 IKRAVEDSRRF
-322 ALFVSLCSVLTGVLI
+322 VLFVSLCSVLTGVLI

-365 LLIYG
+365 LLVYG
-370 IELPMRNLP
+370 IELPVRNLP

-387 RPGGDTKIGMK
+387 RPGGDTRIGMK

-406 CSVPLTTLAAFVL
+406 CSVPLTTLAAFVF

-426 FAIMYIAEDYLKVF
+426 FAIMYAAEDYLKAI
-440 LCVKYYFTYNWLR
+440 LCVRYYFTYNWLR
-453 TVTEKGMNG
+453 PVTDHGIKG
-462 LEEFYR
+462 LEEFYES
-468 DRRGS
+468 RRKKP
-473 SAKLVKSTDA
+473 ADQ

>member
-35 IDTIMVGQ
+35 VDTIMVGQ

-58 GWFLNMVIFGICSG
+58 GWFLNMITFGMCSG
-72 AAVFISQYWGAKNT
+72 AAVFISQYWGAKDT

-103 SALFFIIGLL
+103 SALFFVIGLL
-113 FPESVIKI
+113 FPEGVVRI

-133 AYLRIACWSYIATGI
+133 AYLRIACWSYLATGV

-189 MPEMGIRGAAL
+189 MPERGIRGAAL

-210 ALILAV
+210 VLILSV
-216 SAVQRNMLIAP
+216 SAIQRNMLISP
-227 LRELLGFNRESI
+227 IKELFGFNKRSI
-239 TQYYLKATPVI
+239 AEYYEKATPVI

-311 IRRAVEDSRRF
+311 IKRAVEDSRRF
-322 ALFVSLCSVLTGVLI
+322 VLFVSLCSVLTGVLI

-365 LLIYG
+365 LLVYG

-406 CSVPLTTLAAFVL
+406 CSVPLTILAAFVF

-426 FAIMYIAEDYLKVF
+426 FAIMYIAEDYLKVI

-453 TVTEKGMNG
+453 PVTDQGIKG
-462 LEEFYR
+462 LEEFYES
-468 DRRGS
+468 RRKKP
-473 SAKLVKSTDA
+473 ADQ

>member
-1 MFKKYFGDMGFWR
+1 MLKKYFGDMGFWR

-35 IDTIMVGQ
+35 VDTIMVGQ

-58 GWFLNMVIFGICSG
+58 GWFLNMITFGMCSG
-72 AAVFISQYWGAKNT
+72 AAVFISQYWGAKDT

-103 SALFFIIGLL
+103 SALFFVIGLL
-113 FPESVIKI
+113 FPEGVVRI

-133 AYLRIACWSYIATGI
+133 AYLRIACWSYLATGV

-210 ALILAV
+210 VLILAV
-216 SAVQRNMLIAP
+216 SAIQRNMLISP
-227 LRELLGFNRESI
+227 IKELFGFNKRSI
-239 TQYYLKATPVI
+239 AEYYEKATPVI

-279 IFRTFD
+279 IFRTFE

-311 IRRAVEDSRRF
+311 IKRAVEDSRRF
-322 ALFVSLCSVLTGVLI
+322 VLFVSLCSVLTGVLI

-365 LLIYG
+365 LLVYG
-370 IELPMRNLP
+370 IELPVRNLP

-406 CSVPLTTLAAFVL
+406 CSVPLTTLAAFVF

-426 FAIMYIAEDYLKVF
+426 FAIMYIAEDYLKVI
-440 LCVKYYFTYNWLR
+440 LCIKHYFTYSWLR
-453 TVTEKGMNG
+453 PVTEQGIKG
-462 LEEFYR
+462 LEEFYES
-468 DRRGS
+468 RRQRQ
-473 SAKLVKSTDA
+473 AAQ